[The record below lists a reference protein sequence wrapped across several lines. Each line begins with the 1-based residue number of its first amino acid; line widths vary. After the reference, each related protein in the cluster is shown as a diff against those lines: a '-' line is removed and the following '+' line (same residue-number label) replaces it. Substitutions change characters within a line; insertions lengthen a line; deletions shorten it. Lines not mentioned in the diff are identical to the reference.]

1 MPPLVFFVINWEDVT
16 CNGALAARERVWTNI
31 NPEVS
36 GLTSRN
42 LPDACSVG
50 YVGVRGLLLRSGPT
64 GP

>member
-1 MPPLVFFVINWEDVT
+1 MLHNMPPLVFFVINWEDVT

-50 YVGVRGLLLRSGPT
+50 
-64 GP
+64 